1 MKRKSISILF
11 LAMLYWLLASPVAWA
26 ESKELS
32 HRTARQVQIAY
43 ELQRK
48 EKPDEAITVLTN
60 LNPSG
65 QYDFAYVN
73 RMLGGLYWQ
82 TQQSQLAI
90 KTLTL
95 AINQKA
101 LPTVQQRDTQQMLAD
116 ILLMEG
122 QYKLAESHYQKLLP
136 AYEQAK
142 DLEWLWLRIA
152 QAQYQQQE
160 WARVELSIGHQQRY
174 RQQAKLPLKVMPL
187 NMLLGAQ
194 LARKKWQNAVPTAL
208 SLRTLEPDKYVWW
221 RQLITLYI
229 YTQQQQ
235 QALITLQQAD
245 RVGFELSDQYLML
258 MAQLYAQDG
267 VPKKAAQTYARL
279 KGLDSSATLR
289 AQQAEYWQAAKEWDK
304 AASIWLKAA
313 QIDNKFYWQHALLLL
328 KMRDYKRALI
338 SIDKLTNQTSQ
349 MLLAKTQALS
359 AIGKKEQALQVAT
372 ELHRIE
378 SSEESLR
385 WIKYL
390 SED

>member
-1 MKRKSISILF
+1 MKRKSTSILC
-11 LAMLYWLLASPVAWA
+11 LAIVYWLLASSVAWA

-32 HRTARQVQIAY
+32 RRTARQVQNAY
-43 ELQRK
+43 ELQLK
-48 EKPDEAITVLTN
+48 EKPDEAITILAK

-65 QYDFAYVN
+65 QYDLAYVN

-82 TQQSQLAI
+82 TQQPQLAI

-95 AINQKA
+95 AIEQEA
-101 LPTVQQRDTQQMLAD
+101 LPAVQHRDTQKMLAD

-122 QYKLAESHYQKLLP
+122 RYKLAESYYQGLMP

-142 DLEWLWLRIA
+142 DLDWLWLRIA
-152 QAQYQQQE
+152 QAQYQQE
-160 WARVELSIGHQQRY
+160 KWAQVEKSIGYQQRY
-174 RQQAKLPLKVMPL
+174 RRQAKLQPKVMPL
-187 NMLLGAQ
+187 NMMLGAL
-194 LARKKWQNAVPTAL
+194 LAQKKWQTAIPTAS
-208 SLRTLEPDKYVWW
+208 SLRALEPDNYVWW

-245 RVGFELSDQYLML
+245 RVGFELSEQYLML

-267 VPKKAAQTYARL
+267 VPQKAAQTYTRL
-279 KGLDSSATLR
+279 KGLDNSATLL
-289 AQQAEYWQAAKEWDK
+289 AQQAEYWQGAKEWDK
-304 AASIWLKAA
+304 ATSVWFKAA
-313 QIDNKFYWQHALLLL
+313 QIDNKYYWQHALLLL
-328 KMRDYKRALI
+328 KMRDHKRALV
-338 SIDKLTNQTSQ
+338 SMDKLTNQTSQ

-359 AIGKKEQALQVAT
+359 ALGEKKQALQVAT
-372 ELHRIE
+372 ELHKIE
-378 SSEESLR
+378 SSDESLR